1 MRHTRTARLCLLTS
15 LLLIFSTLPVW
26 AADKGSDEETLR
38 NATTVLQAMLAS
50 KDVPADVLAKA
61 DCVIVLP
68 SVKKFAF
75 GVGGTGGRGPMTC
88 RGGKNFSG
96 RWSAPAMFSIGGA
109 SAGFQIGGSSTDFVL
124 LIMAPPAVDKV
135 LGGKTKV
142 GSDMTAAAGPSGAT
156 SAGSVGGADILTY
169 GRAKGLFAGMSLSGA
184 SLDPDSDANQRLYGK
199 AISARDIVL
208 AKHAKANPALQSP
221 GFIARQK
228 VPKHKDWRIRAPV
241 RHDQRRQSCWQWL
254 ITLTTTVNE
263 CNRDVMPT
271 KPAMNLAVG
280 SRFTRC
286 RLATEGP

>member
-1 MRHTRTARLCLLTS
+1 MRPTAFEKTGERFAKKALPCFLNTILIALLM
-15 LLLIFSTLPVW
+15 LPAL
-26 AADKGSDEETLR
+26 AADKASDEETLR

-124 LIMAPPAVDKV
+124 LIMAPTAVDKV
-135 LGGKTKV
+135 LAGKTKV

-184 SLDPDSDANQRLYGK
+184 SLAPDSDANERLYEK
-199 AISARDIVL
+199 TVSARDIVL
-208 AKHAKANPALQSP
+208 ANGAKATP
-221 GFIARQK
+221 GGESLVSVLNSK
-228 VPKHKDWRIRAPV
+228 VPIHKD
-241 RHDQRRQSCWQWL
+241 
-254 ITLTTTVNE
+254 
-263 CNRDVMPT
+263 
-271 KPAMNLAVG
+271 
-280 SRFTRC
+280 
-286 RLATEGP
+286 

>member
-1 MRHTRTARLCLLTS
+1 MRQTAFEKTGERFAKKALPRFLTT
-15 LLLIFSTLPVW
+15 LLIALLILPAL
-26 AADKGSDEETLR
+26 AADKASDEETLR
-38 NATTVLQAMLAS
+38 NATTVLQAMLAG

-124 LIMAPPAVDKV
+124 LIMAPTAVDKV
-135 LGGKTKV
+135 LAGKTKV

-169 GRAKGLFAGMSLSGA
+169 GRAKGLFAGVSLSGA
-184 SLDPDSDANQRLYGK
+184 SLAPDSDANQRLYDK
-199 AISARDIVL
+199 TVSARDIVL
-208 AKHAKANPALQSP
+208 ANGAKATP
-221 GFIARQK
+221 GGESLVSLLNSK
-228 VPKHKDWRIRAPV
+228 VPMHKD
-241 RHDQRRQSCWQWL
+241 
-254 ITLTTTVNE
+254 
-263 CNRDVMPT
+263 
-271 KPAMNLAVG
+271 
-280 SRFTRC
+280 
-286 RLATEGP
+286 

>member
-1 MRHTRTARLCLLTS
+1 MRQTAFEKTGERFAKKALPCFLNTILIA
-15 LLLIFSTLPVW
+15 LLILPAL
-26 AADKGSDEETLR
+26 AADKASDEETLR

-124 LIMAPPAVDKV
+124 LIMAPTAVDKV
-135 LGGKTKV
+135 LAGKTKV

-184 SLDPDSDANQRLYGK
+184 SLAPDSDANERLYEK
-199 AISARDIVL
+199 TVSARDIVL
-208 AKHAKANPALQSP
+208 ANGAKATP
-221 GFIARQK
+221 GGESLVSVLNSK
-228 VPKHKDWRIRAPV
+228 VPIHKD
-241 RHDQRRQSCWQWL
+241 
-254 ITLTTTVNE
+254 
-263 CNRDVMPT
+263 
-271 KPAMNLAVG
+271 
-280 SRFTRC
+280 
-286 RLATEGP
+286 